1 MPTRTAVE
9 SAKDKSESLG
19 GDMRLVGRIMFIA
32 GLGALLLG
40 GFDVTLLLRGT
51 RTPEVTTAEALGA
64 ADGTNN
70 VHLTVTRFRFGTVLI
85 EKDDHGKWNR
95 VWLPVLSPDGQWTP
109 RPIVAH
115 TRQVKSQ
122 EELSQLL
129 KQEEIT
135 GVVSN
140 GMQGLGRNQQQQ
152 FAVHYPNANLSGAI
166 ALEIGRRFPSP
177 LVAYP
182 VAIVGLVAFVVG
194 IGLSFGIIGKD
205 RGTNQ
210 PAAVS
215 PAPE

>member
-1 MPTRTAVE
+1 MAG
-9 SAKDKSESLG
+9 KIL
-19 GDMRLVGRIMFIA
+19 FIC
-32 GLGALLLG
+32 GLGALLIG

-51 RTPEVTTAEALGA
+51 RTPEVTTVEALGA

-70 VHLTVTRFRFGTVLI
+70 VHLRVTDFRFGESILI
-85 EKDDHGKWNR
+85 EKDDNGKWNR
-95 VWLPVLSPDGQWTP
+95 VWLPVLTPEGQWTP

-115 TRQVKSQ
+115 TRHVSSQ

-129 KQEEIT
+129 KQNEVT

-140 GMQGLGRNQQQQ
+140 GMQSLGRNQQQQ

-182 VAIVGLVAFVVG
+182 VATAGLIAFVVG
-194 IGLSFGIIGKD
+194 LGLSFGLIGKT

-210 PAAVS
+210 QQTVS
-215 PAPE
+215 QAP